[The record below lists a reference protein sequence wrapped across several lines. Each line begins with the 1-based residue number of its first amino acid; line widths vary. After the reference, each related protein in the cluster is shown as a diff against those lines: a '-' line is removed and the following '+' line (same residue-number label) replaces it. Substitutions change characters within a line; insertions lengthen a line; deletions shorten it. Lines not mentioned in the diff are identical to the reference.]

1 MTTPRHRARRARVA
15 LIALAIWLVGVELGP
30 DLHLALHRH
39 LAAHRHEG
47 DAVVADAGGRVRV
60 HVGANHRHGPDG
72 EDVWDEPGLGGAPR
86 TGKVAERGVR
96 SHAPHGQHS
105 LAHRG
110 LALAPPPPPV
120 VTPFVAWTV
129 RAATPPWRAR
139 IVIAPTVPP
148 AAARGPPA

>member
-1 MTTPRHRARRARVA
+1 MRPRRHRAGRARVA

-39 LAAHRHEG
+39 LAAHRHDG
-47 DAVVADAGGRVRV
+47 DAVVSDGGGRVRV
-60 HVGANHRHGPDG
+60 HVGADHRHGPDG
-72 EDVWDEPGLGGAPR
+72 EDIWDEPSAAGPPTMGRA
-86 TGKVAERGVR
+86 AERGVH
-96 SHAPHGQHS
+96 SQAPHGQHS

-139 IVIAPTVPP
+139 IVSAPTVPP